1 MTAETTT
8 VASGFGFLEAPRW
21 HDDRIWFSDFYT
33 HRVRS
38 AREDGSDLRTE
49 AHVTQQPAGLGWL
62 PDGRLLV
69 VSMRDRKILRRE
81 ADGTMAVHA
90 DLGSYATGHVNDMVA
105 DAKGRVFVGNFGF
118 DLMGGAPLETASLHR
133 VDPDGNVTQVATDL
147 WFPNGS
153 VITPGN
159 VLIVNETFGNRS
171 TAFDVTEDGQLAN
184 RRVWAEFG
192 PMPTERPIDKVL
204 AQATVAP
211 DGACLDAE
219 EALWIADAT
228 GNRLLRVK
236 EGGDITDEV
245 RPGSPVY
252 ACALGGA
259 DGRTLFACAAPD
271 FDEAARTAAQEASLI
286 AIRVTVPAA

>member
-33 HRVRS
+33 HRVLS

-90 DLGSYATGHVNDMVA
+90 DLGSYATGHANDMVA

-236 EGGDITDEV
+236 EGGEIADEV